1 MRTSYALMVILFL
14 IFGEANAQTDTINKM
29 NISSGVGY
37 FADVIQFLQP
47 GFDEPEY
54 VKVNPAV
61 VGKIYNGSNIWVR
74 FGYNLPTGYIISGY
88 YSMAVTSY
96 HMNDPLGLYWNEL
109 QTDRYMIANVMFSW
123 ELGKKKNRFL
133 PGAGILYRKY
143 SQQDITY
150 SITPVFDSENK
161 LIDVQMGL
169 PYPSNIEMNDLGL
182 VLGLDYKHVI
192 KNKMFIGLSISTNM
206 IFDIGFETISLSP
219 FIGCSF

>member
-1 MRTSYALMVILFL
+1 MVILFL